1 MAASLIDSHCHLD
14 GKLFTDDRDAVL
26 SAARAA
32 GVELFL
38 AIGTG
43 DGPPDLDCAIRLAN
57 RYPDIYATVGVH
69 PHDAAKFGDSTI
81 AELRVLAGHKKV
93 LAVGE
98 IGLDYHY
105 DFSPRETQKR
115 VFVEQM
121 GLAAELAL
129 PIVIHTRE
137 AWDDTLEM
145 LHEHWLP
152 TGLGGILHCFT
163 GEWEHAEA
171 GLAMGFHIS
180 FSGVLTFGRSDEL
193 RAVAARVPQDRLLI
207 ETDAPYLTPAPH
219 RKIRRNEPRFV
230 VETARKLAEVREI
243 EFEEI
248 ARATSEN
255 FRALFRLSAGE

>member
-1 MAASLIDSHCHLD
+1 MLIDSHCHLD
-14 GKLFTDDRDAVL
+14 GKLFTDDRDAVIQ
-26 SAARAA
+26 AARDS

-43 DGPPDLDCAIRLAN
+43 DGPPQLDCAVLLADQ
-57 RYPDIYATVGVH
+57 YPDIYATVGVH
-69 PHDAAKFGDSTI
+69 PHDAAKFTDSTI
-81 AELRVLAGHKKV
+81 GELRALADHAKV

-121 GLAAELAL
+121 ALAAELEL

-145 LHEHWLP
+145 LRAHWAP

-163 GEWEHAEA
+163 GEREHAEA

-180 FSGVLTFGRSDEL
+180 FSGVLTFGRSDDL
-193 RAVAARVPQDRLLI
+193 RAVAAQVPLDRLLV

-230 VETARKLAEVREI
+230 VETARKLAEVRGI

-255 FRALFRLSAGE
+255 FRTLFRLVRSD

>member
-1 MAASLIDSHCHLD
+1 MLIDSHCHLD

-26 SAARAA
+26 QAASDS
-32 GVELFL
+32 GVGLFL

-43 DGPPDLDCAIRLAN
+43 DGPPQLDCAVRLADQ
-57 RYPDIYATVGVH
+57 YPDVYATVGVH
-69 PHDAAKFGDSTI
+69 PHDAQKFADTTI
-81 AELRVLAGHKKV
+81 ADLRNLAAHEKV

-121 GLAAELAL
+121 GLAAELER
-129 PIVIHTRE
+129 PIIIHTRE

-145 LHEHWLP
+145 LRAHWAP

-163 GEWEHAEA
+163 GELKHARA
-171 GLAMGFHIS
+171 GIEMGFHVS

-193 RAVAARVPQDRLLI
+193 RAVAAQLPLERLLV
-207 ETDAPYLTPAPH
+207 ETDAPYLTPAPY
-219 RKIRRNEPRFV
+219 RKIRRNEPRYV
-230 VETARKLAEVREI
+230 VETARKLAEVRGVT
-243 EFEEI
+243 FEEI
-248 ARATSEN
+248 AEATSAN
-255 FRALFRLSAGE
+255 FRTLFRLS